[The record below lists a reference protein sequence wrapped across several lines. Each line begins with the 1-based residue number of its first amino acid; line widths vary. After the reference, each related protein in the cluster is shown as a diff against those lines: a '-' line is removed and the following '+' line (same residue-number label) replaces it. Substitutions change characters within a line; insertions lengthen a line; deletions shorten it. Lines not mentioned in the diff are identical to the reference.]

1 MYQRVLFLLS
11 TVRVKVFFTSSV
23 FGAHSAAAMKTFCTE
38 CMVMILLTSSRIGES
53 EAAFNVIVPK
63 SPVIS
68 TVGEDSVLPCQVSTE
83 IKTEDLEVRWY
94 RERFNDPIYEYK
106 DGKEVTEK
114 QNKEYQGRTSLLD
127 QQLGDGVLSL
137 VLRKV
142 RVSDE
147 GKYTCYAGTSKWYEE
162 PKMELQVQA
171 LGSDPVIHIE
181 KHLKRIITLSCVS
194 LGWYPPPEMYWTDG
208 AGRNVTA
215 LTQPSIQRDG
225 NGLYNI
231 SSQLSVKQNDNV
243 VVSCLVI
250 QKQQRRE
257 MKSRL
262 QISEQF
268 FEITHP
274 ERLYISVFVISA
286 AIVLVCIMAACLYIF
301 KRKREWDKTCVEFGN
316 LQKAEKD
323 TSIKCERLEQELN
336 AVKTIPN
343 SVWKWIQEAAVN
355 VILDADTANKRLILS
370 VDGTSMALGEEDRDP
385 PDTGRRFER
394 PLCVLS
400 REGFTSKHYW
410 EVEVG
415 KKTGWIVGAATESA
429 KRNGQVILFPE
440 QGFWVLRLENEKFY
454 ANDVIESP
462 TILPLSLKP
471 QILGVYLD
479 YEERQLS
486 FYNVET
492 RSHIYTFTDMELN
505 TKEKVYPLAGTTPS
519 CKEGLD
525 IHHFTHLK
533 TKKSTSPM
541 SQADDASARAAL
553 TGEEDTKDRYS
564 KEDHPLLPDKKRL
577 PGQDSKKMFGFW
589 PGLWLEKKEKKK
601 KEGNEKR
608 EEETEK
614 AKKENEEKEVNE
626 KREEEIEKGKEENKE
641 KEKGKEENKEK
652 ENVPDEEKD
661 LPEEESEKRG
671 DIEKEKKKA
680 KRKRGEKKKDK
691 HKKN

>member
-1 MYQRVLFLLS
+1 MNKVLVN
-11 TVRVKVFFTSSV
+11 T
-23 FGAHSAAAMKTFCTE
+23 HSAAAMKSFCTE
-38 CMVMILLTSSRIGES
+38 CMVMIFLTSSRIGES

-106 DGKEVTEK
+106 DGKEVTKK
-114 QNKEYQGRTSLLD
+114 QNKEYKGRTSLLD

-181 KHLKRIITLSCVS
+181 KHLKRIITLSCIS
-194 LGWYPPPEMYWTDG
+194 LGWYPQPEMYWTDG

-231 SSQLSVKQNDNV
+231 SSHLSVKQNDDV
-243 VVSCLVI
+243 GVSCLVI
-250 QKQQRRE
+250 QKRQRRE
-257 MKSRL
+257 MTSRL

-274 ERLYISVFVISA
+274 ERLYISAFVISA
-286 AIVLVCIMAACLYIF
+286 AIVLMCIMAACLYVF
-301 KRKREWDKTCVEFGN
+301 KRKRGENKQVHCLIFFY
-316 LQKAEKD
+316 LI
-323 TSIKCERLEQELN
+323 SFSFIL
-336 AVKTIPN
+336 
-343 SVWKWIQEAAVN
+343 VWKWIQKAAVN
-355 VILDADTANKRLILS
+355 VILDPDTANKRLILS
-370 VDGTSMALGEEDRDP
+370 VDGTRMALGEEDRDP

-394 PLCVLS
+394 PLCVLA

-440 QGFWVLRLENEKFY
+440 LGFWVLRLENEKFY
-454 ANDVIESP
+454 ANDVIASP

-471 QILGVYLD
+471 QMLGVYLD

-533 TKKSTSPM
+533 TKKSTSPT
-541 SQADDASARAAL
+541 SQADEESARSAL
-553 TGEEDTKDRYS
+553 SGEKDTKDRYS

-589 PGLWLEKKEKKK
+589 SGLWLEKKEKKK
-601 KEGNEKR
+601 KEENEKR

-614 AKKENEEKEVNE
+614 AKKENEEKEENE
-626 KREEEIEKGKEENKE
+626 KREEETEKAKKENEEKEENEKREEETEKAKKENKE

-661 LPEEESEKRG
+661 LPEEESENGVTLKKR
-671 DIEKEKKKA
+671 KKKA
-680 KRKRGEKKKDK
+680 KRERGEKKKDK
-691 HKKN
+691 HKQK